1 MRQKSNFTNSERHL
15 AAQATLV
22 HVHEGPHKSIPPHK
36 HYGDLDIDLLA
47 ALLFAS
53 KYGTAGGL
61 LLPAF
66 LGDVFISCDRLR
78 AGEALRRSG
87 DTVGEPLGG
96 GLREGFRRL
105 DL

>member
-1 MRQKSNFTNSERHL
+1 ML
-15 AAQATLV
+15 
-22 HVHEGPHKSIPPHK
+22 VHEGPHKSIAPHK

-66 LGDVFISCDRLR
+66 LGDASISCERLR
-78 AGEALRRSG
+78 AGEALRSG

-96 GLREGFRRL
+96 GLRDSFRRL